1 MTAGARRV
9 VRRDGRRGLLRGT
22 TTSGGDRSAALL
34 IRIWLED
41 GSPFL
46 RGRMTGMDTSP
57 GQRGAAESTVA
68 LVASRRDVVDA
79 VRAWLDEFLG
89 EGTTA
94 VDGDG

>member
-1 MTAGARRV
+1 
-9 VRRDGRRGLLRGT
+9 
-22 TTSGGDRSAALL
+22 
-34 IRIWLED
+34 
-41 GSPFL
+41 
-46 RGRMTGMDTSP
+46 MTGMDTSP
-57 GQRGAAESTVA
+57 GQRGAAASTVA